1 MQLYSRTLAMRRDAR
16 RILIVRPSAL
26 GDVCRSVPVLASLR
40 AGFPNATIDWIV
52 EDRWIDAVRAHPG
65 LSNAIPF
72 PKRRFRSVAWNPRV
86 MVECA
91 RWFRALHANRY
102 DIVVDVQGLARSG
115 LMSLATRARRRIAST
130 QAREF
135 SWLAATERVATR
147 IDDHVVDAMMRIAC
161 AAGGGPGV
169 DLRLAVPADGLQ
181 DWHRLRERL
190 GIRGRILVI
199 AAANRWEGKRWSAQ
213 RWREALV
220 ALAPILVSNGIESV
234 LHIGARGEEAQVQ
247 SCVPESIGAPAQDPR
262 LTHHVVAGQMSVAA
276 TMALIADAALVLSL
290 DSAAAHM
297 AVGLSVPIV
306 SLYGASRPNIDGPYG
321 QLRWCLHGGAGESLA
336 ARQHRDAAIGRVM
349 MDRIQVSALV
359 DLVSK
364 RLAEP
369 SA

>member
-1 MQLYSRTLAMRRDAR
+1 
-16 RILIVRPSAL
+16 
-26 GDVCRSVPVLASLR
+26 
-40 AGFPNATIDWIV
+40 
-52 EDRWIDAVRAHPG
+52 
-65 LSNAIPF
+65 
-72 PKRRFRSVAWNPRV
+72 
-86 MVECA
+86 
-91 RWFRALHANRY
+91 
-102 DIVVDVQGLARSG
+102 
-115 LMSLATRARRRIAST
+115 
-130 QAREF
+130 
-135 SWLAATERVATR
+135 
-147 IDDHVVDAMMRIAC
+147 
-161 AAGGGPGV
+161 
-169 DLRLAVPADGLQ
+169 
-181 DWHRLRERL
+181 
-190 GIRGRILVI
+190 
-199 AAANRWEGKRWSAQ
+199 
-213 RWREALV
+213 
-220 ALAPILVSNGIESV
+220 VSNGIESV